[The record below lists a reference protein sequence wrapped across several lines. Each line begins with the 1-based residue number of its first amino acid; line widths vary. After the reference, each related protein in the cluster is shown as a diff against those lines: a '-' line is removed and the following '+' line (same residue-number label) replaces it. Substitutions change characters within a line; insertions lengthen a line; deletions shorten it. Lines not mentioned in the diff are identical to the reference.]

1 MKRYCLIILFL
12 AQLTLLPAKGF
23 SLNGILAIDISCRT
37 TSMPNKII
45 VHIDLLR
52 DYIGPAAPNYL
63 SLNAI
68 DTMQGVFN
76 YFHFDSIPHLSF
88 TNAALPSCN
97 ILMFQ
102 NELHAYEDTI
112 VLPYPS
118 AQWILFLNTKVSAS
132 MFGILEPSLTI
143 KTEINT
149 LLNLTNHTPSFV
161 SPFDYIHCLGV
172 AHTFYNNA
180 VDVDGDSLSYQLI
193 PIQTFDSTF
202 GFVDLV
208 YPAPYTPVN
217 FTYSSSIPFFDSLIG
232 SYNYTP
238 NVLSITT
245 MYLLVEEYR
254 SGVKIGATTR
264 LMNFRIVNGTVSLQ
278 DSFFEDGINWKVF
291 PSPTSGKANVI
302 FNENLYVMNYSIVDM
317 QGNMVVNKEIG
328 KHVNSLIISLDVL
341 NAGFYFLCIDSD
353 LGKKT
358 ISIVRIN

>member
-23 SLNGILAIDISCRT
+23 SPNGILAIDISCRT
-37 TSMPNKII
+37 TSMPNEII

-63 SLNAI
+63 SLNAL
-68 DTMQGVFN
+68 DTMLGVFN

-88 TNAALPSCN
+88 TNAAVPSCN

-118 AQWILFLNTKVSAS
+118 SQWILFLNTKVSAS
-132 MFGILEPSLTI
+132 MFGVLEPLLTI

-149 LLNLTNHTPSFV
+149 LLNLTNYTPTFV
-161 SPFDYIHCLGV
+161 SSFDYIHCLGV

-193 PIQTFDSTF
+193 PIQTFDSTV
-202 GFVDLV
+202 GFVDLA
-208 YPAPYTPVN
+208 YPAPYTPTN
-217 FTYSSSIPFFDSLIG
+217 FTYSSSIPFFDSLNG

-245 MYLLVEEYR
+245 MYLFVEEFR
-254 SGVKIGATTR
+254 SGVKIGATSR
-264 LMNFRIVNGTVSLQ
+264 LMNVSIWNGPVSFQ
-278 DSFFEDGINWKVF
+278 NSIFEDGINWKVF
-291 PSPTSGKANVI
+291 PNPTTGKANVV
-302 FNENLYVMNYSIVDM
+302 FNENLYIAQYSLVDM

-328 KHVNSLIISLDVL
+328 NYVNNLIVSLDVL
-341 NAGFYFLCIDSD
+341 NAGFYFLCIESS

-358 ISIVRIN
+358 ISIIRII